1 MFQRKTLS
9 ALAVAIGTMF
19 GSFPTYA
26 ADPIAR
32 DGQVIRPELVS
43 VKTIEAAET
52 QTLTFAFSGGLP
64 AVKTFRLANPSR
76 MVVDFARAANKA
88 VAGSIEMQGLGAK
101 SVEMVGDDA
110 RLRAVIH
117 LHENSVA
124 TDRWDGQNYIV
135 SITRKGAAPF
145 EAQPA
150 PADAKA
156 SKAVSDGYVQE
167 IIKVDFNKGKT
178 AGSGRLII
186 DLTNPDTPIDIKTHK
201 NGLIIDFLKTSL
213 PAHLLRKFEVA
224 DKMTP
229 VSSMEF
235 RQLPDRGRLVLR
247 TQGPWEQSAYQVDN
261 KFVFDVRPVFNSTV
275 SKNSAS
281 KKYKGDKLTLNFQ
294 NIEVRSIL
302 QVLSDF
308 SGLNI
313 ITSDTVGGSITLRL
327 KDVPWD
333 QALDLILQAKNLDMR
348 SQDNVIWVAP
358 ANELR
363 QKEADA
369 AKFRADQAL
378 VGELVTESFQV
389 NYAPAKE
396 IQTLLTNKEQRIL
409 SSRGSAVLDARTNLL
424 FVQDIPERVEAVRAM
439 IKKVDVPVR
448 QVMIEARIV
457 EASDSFGKSLGA
469 RLGYSDKSGGSSVLG
484 TNLQGLI
491 GSTSTPGSTDTTGYF
506 SNLPATPTTG
516 RQVGLLSF
524 ILFNRDATRFL
535 NLELSALVSDG
546 RGQILSNPRVVTA
559 DKQEASIEQG
569 TEIPYSTIDRN
580 GRTSTS
586 FKKAVLALKVKP
598 QITPDG
604 NVLMD
609 LLVNKDSMG
618 VNTSAGP
625 TIDTKNVK
633 TQVLVEDGGTVVV
646 GGIYTQDDRVSEDRV
661 PFFGDLP
668 YIGSMFKTKTSSRD
682 SREMLVFITP
692 KVVGDRRMSDDMDA
706 SSEREELIK
715 PVLMSSELA
724 GATGKSIPPLLL
736 PSEENKK

>member
-1 MFQRKTLS
+1 MMFQRKTLS
-9 ALAVAIGTMF
+9 TLAVAIGAMF
-19 GSFPTYA
+19 GSFPIHA
-26 ADPIAR
+26 ADAAMPR
-32 DGQVIRPELVS
+32 TSQSMLPELVS
-43 VKTIEAAET
+43 VNTAEAAET
-52 QTLTFAFSGGLP
+52 QTLSFSFAGSRP

-76 MVVDFARAANKA
+76 MVIDFSGA
-88 VAGSIEMQGLGAK
+88 VSRTNSGAIEMQGLGVK
-101 SVEMVGDDA
+101 SVDMVGDDK

-124 TDRWDGQNYIV
+124 TDRWDGQRYIV
-135 SITRKGAAPF
+135 SVTRKGAAPF
-145 EAQPA
+145 EMK
-150 PADAKA
+150 PADSAKA
-156 SKAVSDGYVQE
+156 AEGKALAQE
-167 IIKVDFNKGKT
+167 ILKVDFNKGKSV
-178 AGSGRLII
+178 GSGRLVV

-201 NGLIIDFLKTSL
+201 NGLIIDFLKTSM
-213 PAHLLRKFEVA
+213 PSHLQRKFDLA

-235 RQLPDRGRLVLR
+235 RQLADRARVILR
-247 TQGPWEQSAYQVDN
+247 TQGPWEQSAYQIDN

-275 SKNSAS
+275 SKNEAS

-348 SQDNVIWVAP
+348 SQGNVIWVAP
-358 ANELR
+358 TNELR
-363 QKEADA
+363 QKEADS

-378 VGELVTESFQV
+378 TGELVTENFQI
-389 NYAPAKE
+389 NYSPAKD
-396 IQTLLTNKEQRIL
+396 IQALLTNKEQRIL
-409 SSRGSAVLDARTNLL
+409 SARGSAVLDTRTNQL
-424 FVQDIPERVEAVRAM
+424 FVQDIPERVEAVRSM
-439 IKKVDVPVR
+439 IKKVDIPVR

-469 RLGYSDKSGGSSVLG
+469 RLGYSDTGGGSRLLGSDSVKY
-484 TNLQGLI
+484 NV
-491 GSTSTPGSTDTTGYF
+491 GSSSTVGSADTSGYF
-506 SNLPATPTTG
+506 TNLPATPTTG
-516 RQVGLLSF
+516 RNAGLFSF
-524 ILFNRDATRFL
+524 ILFNSAATRFL

-569 TEIPYSTIDRN
+569 TEIPYSTVDFN
-580 GRTSTS
+580 GRTRTA

-609 LLVNKDSMG
+609 LTVNKDSMG
-618 VNTSAGP
+618 IATAAGP

-633 TQVLVEDGGTVVV
+633 TQILVEDGGTVVI
-646 GGIYTQDDRVSEDRV
+646 GGIYTQDDRISEDRV

-668 YIGSMFKTKTSSRD
+668 YIGFLFKTKTSSRD

-692 KVVGDRRMSDDMDA
+692 KIVGDRSISDDLDVSA
-706 SSEREELIK
+706 EREELIK
-715 PVLMSSELA
+715 PIMMSPELA
-724 GATGKSIPPLLL
+724 GATGKSIPPLRL